1 MRFEINFVGTKDILY
16 TQSEQLRG
24 VAEEYL
30 TRLAKNG
37 MAAVVY
43 IYSKPAPQAPNFW
56 YGRQPLPRLDYVRG
70 ESLPFVD
77 SWKDLGILVDTELK
91 FHWHNRSIVG
101 KSSGTSVNLLNS
113 TICRSREFT

>member
-56 YGRQPLPRLDYVRG
+56 YGRQPL
-70 ESLPFVD
+70 S
-77 SWKDLGILVDTELK
+77 TENQP
-91 FHWHNRSIVG
+91 NRVYAQPKIIR
-101 KSSGTSVNLLNS
+101 TQH
-113 TICRSREFT
+113 E